1 MFLKLKSD
9 AREAFRQ
16 WKVRVKKAAK
26 LITAHKDCTVIR
38 IRTDNEGSF
47 LNSNFVNYI
56 TEEGLQFETSTTA
69 TPAQNG
75 VAER

>member
-9 AREAFRQ
+9 ARDAFRQ

-26 LITAHKDCTVIR
+26 LITAHKDYTVIQ

-56 TEEGLQFETSTTA
+56 TEEGL
-69 TPAQNG
+69 
-75 VAER
+75 